1 MYTLSLFL
9 LTLFSLY
16 IGVFAF
22 FRWDA
27 SFRGI
32 SVTRPSR
39 PCLSWPLARCF
50 WRRWCFYTAW

>member
-27 SFRGI
+27 SFLRNL
-32 SVTRPSR
+32 SHAPVRS
-39 PCLSWPLARCF
+39 CLSWPLSRCF
-50 WRRWCFYTAW
+50 WRR